1 MFSLCLV
8 HHSESGYF
16 SNSFEDDE
24 TDQFDFHLNAQKNED
39 FRSDDFII
47 HEINEAHQIKLNCS
61 NDLP

>member
-1 MFSLCLV
+1 MSF

-24 TDQFDFHLNAQKNED
+24 TDEFDFDLNNKNNED
-39 FRSDDFII
+39 ISSDGFII
-47 HEINEAHQIKLNCS
+47 NEINEAHQIKMNCS